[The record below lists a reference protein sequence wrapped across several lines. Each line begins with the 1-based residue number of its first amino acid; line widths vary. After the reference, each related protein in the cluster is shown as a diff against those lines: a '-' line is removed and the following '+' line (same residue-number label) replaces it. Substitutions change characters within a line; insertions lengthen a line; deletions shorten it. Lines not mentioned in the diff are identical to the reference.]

1 MSKFTEFDAKKL
13 FKLYKHA
20 VKKDQDKKGPEK
32 KIKVEKGDKEE
43 VKTSESKEDNRNRTQ
58 GKRHIDEDKD
68 PEKDTYVTP
77 VKRPYVQSDVRLV
90 GIHEYLQL

>member
-1 MSKFTEFDAKKL
+1 
-13 FKLYKHA
+13 LYKHA

-32 KIKVEKGDKEE
+32 IKIEKGDKEE
-43 VKTSESKEDNRNRTQ
+43 VKASESKEDNRNRNQ
-58 GKRHIDEDKD
+58 SKRHIDEEKE

-90 GIHEYLQL
+90 GIYEYLQL